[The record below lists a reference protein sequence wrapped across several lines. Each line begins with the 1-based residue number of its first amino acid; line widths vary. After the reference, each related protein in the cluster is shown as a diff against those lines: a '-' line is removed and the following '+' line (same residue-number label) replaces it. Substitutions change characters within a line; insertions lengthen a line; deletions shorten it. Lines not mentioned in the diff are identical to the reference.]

1 MSLMIAPL
9 IRVVLAI
16 LLAAAVFLLLPSG
29 TPLELRFIASW
40 NAGVILLLSLIAIM
54 MAGSDPEETFKRA
67 Q

>member
-54 MAGSDPEETFKRA
+54 MAGSDPEETFKRE